1 MRILGLGVLGLGLH
15 DVPAQVALLAEGAM
29 CCFVLCFHPLHLLLQ
44 DLLLTETLTFNARAG
59 KRQNRVPWVHSELQY
74 TSAEEPLGI
83 VLGVVVQA
91 PVARVCACVCIHI
104 SIYLYIYISI
114 YLYIYIS
121 IYLYIYISIY
131 LHIYIY
137 LYIYIYVCLCLIY
150 ICVCVCR

>member
-121 IYLYIYISIY
+121 IYLYIYISTYLYISIY
-131 LHIYIY
+131 ICMLMFNIYIY
-137 LYIYIYVCLCLIY
+137 M
-150 ICVCVCR
+150 CVCV